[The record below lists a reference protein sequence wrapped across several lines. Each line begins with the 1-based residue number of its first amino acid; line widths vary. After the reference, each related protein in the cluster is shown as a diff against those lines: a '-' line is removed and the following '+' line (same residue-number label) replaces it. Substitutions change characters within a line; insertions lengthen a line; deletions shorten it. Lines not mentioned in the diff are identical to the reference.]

1 MEVPAQQEH
10 TMPRHTRPT
19 YTALL
24 PVLLLAFLLLSGCR
38 KETQPAQ
45 ATPDLPEAGS
55 GVYVSITV
63 TADGG
68 FSPSSSRTGVP
79 GTRVPNPGEDGDG
92 EQPGTGDENM
102 VHDINVFFLQTK
114 DGKGLNT
121 TDGASAVNVMSAYF
135 DNLSP
140 DPSGTVT
147 TYTTQAE
154 EVEGLAIG
162 GTYDVLVIANAG
174 NISSKIKTL
183 EDLRNHAF
191 DSPIT
196 DDTEKH
202 FLMASSGSDREGNS
216 DVDQI
221 TVIANNSPYNPA
233 TVSVCVERLA
243 ARVDYHLAGEGDATG
258 KYKVGETGDYVQ
270 ILGAAL
276 ANKYAGSTYAF
287 KRVTDG
293 LVNMNSFIYL
303 GDETTAD
310 GTGTASNYVVDTK
323 WSAGGANNPEL
334 QYDQGFTST
343 DWSGTST
350 SDTEDDFADW
360 KSAENYSNG
369 ITSEHDGVTYHLLDY
384 TSENVVPADIVGG
397 YYTVGDGSVSGL
409 AMYCT
414 GVVFKAQY
422 LIDGNEAN
430 DNGEYNVYWY
440 EGRAYSSIEGIGDEN
455 ITDENYAD
463 HGVLKYP
470 DGICYYTYWIRHAD
484 DGDPDKISPMEYATV
499 RNNIYQLNVTSISG
513 IGTPEPEDNIRA
525 DIEVYV
531 VNWNKIET
539 EDIVWGDSVND

>member
-1 MEVPAQQEH
+1 
-10 TMPRHTRPT
+10 MPRHTRPT

-45 ATPDLPEAGS
+45 AIPDLPETGS

-68 FSPSSSRTGVP
+68 FGPSSARTGVP
-79 GTRVPNPGEDGDG
+79 GTRVPDPGEDGDG
-92 EQPGTGDENM
+92 EQSGTGDENM
-102 VHDINVFFLQTK
+102 VHDINVFFFQTT
-114 DGKGLNT
+114 DDKGMNT
-121 TDGASAVNVMSAYF
+121 TDNASDVNVMSAYF

-140 DPSGTVT
+140 GPSGTVT
-147 TYTTQAE
+147 TYTTRSE

-162 GTYDVLVIANAG
+162 ETYEVLVIANAG
-174 NISSKIKTL
+174 NLNGKITTL
-183 EDLRNHAF
+183 ESLRNRTF
-191 DSPIT
+191 GSPIT
-196 DDTEKH
+196 DGKGVKH
-202 FLMASSGSDREGNS
+202 FLMASSGTDRNGNS
-216 DVDQI
+216 VVDQI

-276 ANKYAGSTYAF
+276 ANKYAGTTYAF
-287 KRVTDG
+287 KRVTNG
-293 LVNMNSFIYL
+293 LENMNPFIYL
-303 GDETTAD
+303 GDENTVGDNPA
-310 GTGTASNYVVDTK
+310 TASNYVVDTK
-323 WSAGGANNPEL
+323 WTTDNVYNPEP
-334 QYDQGFTST
+334 QYVQGFAST

-350 SDTEDDFADW
+350 SDTGDDFADW
-360 KSAENYSNG
+360 KSAENYSDG
-369 ITSEHDGVTYHLLDY
+369 TTSEHDGVTYHLLDY

-409 AMYCT
+409 ARYCT

-422 LIDGNEAN
+422 LIDGKAN

-440 EGRAYSSIEGIGDEN
+440 EGRAYSSIADIGDGVPQDL
-455 ITDENYAD
+455 DESKYAD
-463 HGVLKYP
+463 YGIVKYP

-499 RNNIYQLNVTSISG
+499 RNNIYQLNVSSISG
-513 IGTPEPEDNIRA
+513 IGGLTPEEGNIIIRVTLAEWRGDINIYPEF
-525 DIEVYV
+525 
-531 VNWNKIET
+531 
-539 EDIVWGDSVND
+539 

>member
-63 TADGG
+63 TADRG
-68 FSPSSSRTGVP
+68 FGPSSARTGVP
-79 GTRVPNPGEDGDG
+79 VTRVPNPGEDGDG
-92 EQPGTGDENM
+92 EQSGTGDENM
-102 VHDINVFFLQTK
+102 VHDINVFFLQTS

-196 DDTEKH
+196 DGVSGKH
-202 FLMASSGSDREGNS
+202 FLMASSGSDRNGNS
-216 DVDQI
+216 VVDQI

-276 ANKYAGSTYAF
+276 ANKYAGTTYAF
-287 KRVTDG
+287 KRVTNG
-293 LVNMNSFIYL
+293 LENMNPFIYL
-303 GDETTAD
+303 GDENTVGDNPA
-310 GTGTASNYVVDTK
+310 TASNYVVDTK
-323 WSAGGANNPEL
+323 WTTDNVYNPKPR
-334 QYDQGFTST
+334 YVQGFAST

-350 SDTEDDFADW
+350 SDTGDDFADW
-360 KSAENYSNG
+360 KSAENYSDG
-369 ITSEHDGVTYHLLDY
+369 TTSEHDGVTYHLLDY

-397 YYTVGDGSVSGL
+397 YYTVGDGSVSDL
-409 AMYCT
+409 ARYCT

-440 EGRAYSSIEGIGDEN
+440 EGRAYSSIADIGDGVPQDL
-455 ITDENYAD
+455 DESKYAD
-463 HGVLKYP
+463 YGIVKYP

-499 RNNIYQLNVTSISG
+499 RNNIYQLNVSSISG
-513 IGTPEPEDNIRA
+513 IGGLTPEEGNIIIRVTLAEWRGDINIYPEF
-525 DIEVYV
+525 
-531 VNWNKIET
+531 
-539 EDIVWGDSVND
+539 

>member
-1 MEVPAQQEH
+1 
-10 TMPRHTRPT
+10 
-19 YTALL
+19 
-24 PVLLLAFLLLSGCR
+24 
-38 KETQPAQ
+38 
-45 ATPDLPEAGS
+45 
-55 GVYVSITV
+55 
-63 TADGG
+63 
-68 FSPSSSRTGVP
+68 
-79 GTRVPNPGEDGDG
+79 
-92 EQPGTGDENM
+92 M
-102 VHDINVFFLQTK
+102 VHDINVFFLQTT

-121 TDGASAVNVMSAYF
+121 TGGASAVNVMSAYF

-174 NISSKIKTL
+174 KISSQIKTL
-183 EDLRNHAF
+183 GDLRNHAF

-196 DDTEKH
+196 GDTEKH

-216 DVDQI
+216 VIDQI

-293 LVNMNSFIYL
+293 LESMNSFIYL
-303 GDETTAD
+303 GDENTVGDNPA
-310 GTGTASNYVVDTK
+310 TASNYVVDTK
-323 WSAGGANNPEL
+323 WTTDNAYNPEPR
-334 QYDQGFTST
+334 YVQGFAST

-422 LIDGNEAN
+422 LIDGKAN

-440 EGRAYSSIEGIGDEN
+440 EGRAYSSIADIGDED
-455 ITDENYAD
+455 ITDKNYAD

-499 RNNIYQLNVTSISG
+499 RNNIYQLNVSSISG